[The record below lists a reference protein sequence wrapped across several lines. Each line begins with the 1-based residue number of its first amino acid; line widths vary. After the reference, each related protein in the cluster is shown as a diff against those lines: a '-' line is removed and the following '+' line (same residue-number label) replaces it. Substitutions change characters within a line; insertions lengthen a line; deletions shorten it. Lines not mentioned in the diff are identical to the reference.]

1 MIEGNEEE
9 DDEIVES
16 LEGSNKEIDAEDIEE
31 YGQSLNELEE
41 SYAHNTI
48 RIRGSYLGRDLV
60 IFIDGEST
68 HSFINECFVEEVK
81 VMLKRTTTLA
91 ITVANGSVMK

>member
-1 MIEGNEEE
+1 LIEGNEEE

-48 RIRGSYLGRDLV
+48 RIYLGRDLV
-60 IFIDGEST
+60 IFIYGEST

-81 VMLKRTTTLA
+81 VMLKRTTRLA